1 MDTQAAEVSLEE
13 DYAKEFGL
21 WVGDKLSFDI
31 GGQLF
36 DAEVTSIRSLE
47 WESMSPNFFI
57 ILSPPA
63 LRDYPATYMT
73 SFFLER
79 SDKDFLNTLL
89 SAHPTITVLEI
100 DALIEQVKSIVD
112 RVSQAVELVLGLVL
126 VSGCLVLIASIQASR
141 DARMAEHAL
150 VRTLGGT
157 RRLIGGS
164 LAVEFLVLGT
174 FAGIVAV
181 FGAEL
186 TVAILQSQVFELD
199 ARLHPWVWPVGP
211 LVGAIVI
218 STVGLLSSRK
228 LVNSPP
234 MLVLRGLN

>member
-1 MDTQAAEVSLEE
+1 
-13 DYAKEFGL
+13 
-21 WVGDKLSFDI
+21 
-31 GGQLF
+31 
-36 DAEVTSIRSLE
+36 
-47 WESMSPNFFI
+47 
-57 ILSPPA
+57 
-63 LRDYPATYMT
+63 
-73 SFFLER
+73 
-79 SDKDFLNTLL
+79 
-89 SAHPTITVLEI
+89 
-100 DALIEQVKSIVD
+100 
-112 RVSQAVELVLGLVL
+112 
-126 VSGCLVLIASIQASR
+126 
-141 DARMAEHAL
+141 

-186 TVAILQSQVFELD
+186 TVAILQSQVFELE